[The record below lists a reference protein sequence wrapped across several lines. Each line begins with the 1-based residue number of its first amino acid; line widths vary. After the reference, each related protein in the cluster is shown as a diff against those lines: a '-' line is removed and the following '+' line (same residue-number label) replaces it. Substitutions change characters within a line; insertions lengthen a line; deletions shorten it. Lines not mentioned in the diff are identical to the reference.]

1 MHPEL
6 FHLGKFTMPTYGT
19 AYAFSVMLGITLS
32 YLRAQKE
39 GVSEMRFL
47 QAMFLAML
55 GMIFLSK
62 GMHIATH
69 WSYYMDHPSQFLNL
83 RKGHIFYGGY
93 IGAILVPGIF
103 LKIVKEPILPII
115 DLPATYMPLCL
126 AIHRTFGCLMAGC
139 CFGKPTE
146 LPWGIVFPAGAPASE
161 MYGAVPV
168 HPSQIYESLLA
179 LAIFAALLYWRKH
192 KRKVAGEIITLQVAL
207 YAAGRFVLEFWRGD
221 VKRGFYGP
229 LSTSQW
235 VSVAMLA
242 IAAALTVYIVRERK
256 KLAE

>member
-6 FHLGKFTMPTYGT
+6 LHIGNFTMPTYGA
-19 AYAFSVMLGITLS
+19 AYSFSVMLGITLS

-39 GVSEMRFL
+39 GINEMRFL

-55 GMIFLSK
+55 GMIFISK
-62 GMHIATH
+62 GMHIVTH
-69 WSYYMDHPSQFLNL
+69 WSYYMDHPSQMLNL

-93 IGAILVPGIF
+93 IGAILVPGLF

-115 DLPATYMPLCL
+115 DLPATYMPLGL
-126 AIHRTFGCLMAGC
+126 AIHRSFGCLMAGC
-139 CFGKPTE
+139 CFGKPTD
-146 LPWGIVFPAGAPASE
+146 LPWGIVFPPEAPASE

-168 HPSQIYESLLA
+168 HPSQLYEALLA
-179 LAIFAALLYWRKH
+179 LAIFAALLYWRKY
-192 KRKVAGEIITLQVAL
+192 KRKVAGELITLQVAL
-207 YAAGRFVLEFWRGD
+207 YAVGRFVLEFWRGD

-242 IAAALTVYIVRERK
+242 IAAALTVYIVRERN
-256 KLAE
+256 KLAG